1 MKLRTKIQLFSSLFM
16 LVLILLVN
24 TSIYYLFYN
33 ITADSELEQLAA
45 QTNTIAE
52 TLSSNPDIPTSDLL
66 DAYLPT
72 DGMIRVIGEDGNL
85 VVPELKKP
93 TIPSEIAYEFS
104 VNEEQ
109 TIVAQEQEADVAI
122 ISKPIIWHNGDIVT
136 LQVSN
141 HLLALDETMTTLFY
155 VLVVASIIMLIP
167 LIIAGIV
174 LSRFLLR
181 PIQALTQTMKD
192 NTRHAN
198 WKKIDV
204 GNRSRDELYE
214 MEKTFNEMIDYLKD
228 NFEKQEVF
236 VSDASHELKT
246 PISIVKSYAQLL
258 ERRGEA
264 NPELINESVEAIDA
278 EADRMQKLVEQ
289 MLSLAKNKTEAAMQQ
304 VDLILLSEETIATF
318 KGAYARDIHLEK
330 QLTEVVVNG
339 NPNQLQQVV
348 YILIDNALKYS
359 QETIEVAI
367 SARNNEA
374 ILQVTDYGQG
384 ISEQEQARIFDR
396 FYRIDKARS
405 RDTGG
410 TGLGLAIAKSLAEAH
425 HGRLIVTSDV
435 GEGSTFTLTLP
446 LVQGNEPYSH

>member
-16 LVLILLVN
+16 LVLILLV

-45 QTNTIAE
+45 QTNTIVE
-52 TLSSNPDIPTSDLL
+52 TLNSNPGIPTNDLL
-66 DAYLPT
+66 GAYLPT
-72 DGMIRVIGEDGNL
+72 DGMIRVIGEDGSL
-85 VVPELKKP
+85 ITELKKP
-93 TIPSEIAYEFS
+93 TISSDLAHEFS
-104 VNEEQ
+104 INESQ
-109 TIVAQEQEADVAI
+109 TIVSQENAADVAV
-122 ISKPIIWHNGDIVT
+122 ISKPIIWNNGDVVT

-141 HLLALDETMTTLFY
+141 HLLALEETMTTLFY
-155 VLVVASIIMLIP
+155 VLVVASIIMLVP
-167 LIIAGIV
+167 SIIAGIV
-174 LSRFLLR
+174 LSRFLLS
-181 PIQALTQTMKD
+181 PIKALIQTMKE

-198 WKKIDV
+198 WKKIDA

-258 ERRGEA
+258 GRRGRE
-264 NPELINESVEAIDA
+264 NPELFNESVEAIDS

-289 MLSLAKNKTEAAMQQ
+289 MLSLAKNKTEAEMQQ
-304 VDLILLSEETIATF
+304 VDMTMLCEETIATF
-318 KGAYARDIHLEK
+318 KGAYAREIIFEK
-330 QLTEVVVNG
+330 RIPKLLVSG
-339 NPNQLQQVV
+339 NPNQLQQVI

-359 QETIEVAI
+359 NDEIKVVI
-367 SARNNEA
+367 SERNNEA
-374 ILQVTDYGQG
+374 IFNVTDYGQG
-384 ISEQEQARIFDR
+384 ISEKEQERIFDR

-410 TGLGLAIAKSLAEAH
+410 TGLGLAIAKSIADAH
-425 HGRLIVTSDV
+425 NGRLSVTSNV
-435 GEGSTFTLTLP
+435 GVGSTFTLTLP
-446 LVQGNEPYSH
+446 IVNEN

>member
-45 QTNTIAE
+45 QTNTIVE
-52 TLSSNPDIPTSDLL
+52 TLNSNPEIQTSDLL

-72 DGMIRVIGEDGNL
+72 DGMIRVIGEDGSL
-85 VVPELKKP
+85 MIPELKKP
-93 TIPSEIAYEFS
+93 TISSDLPREFS
-104 VNEEQ
+104 VNEMQ
-109 TIVAQEQEADVAI
+109 TIMSQGNAANVAV
-122 ISKPIIWHNGDIVT
+122 ISKPIIWNNGDVVT

-141 HLLALDETMTTLFY
+141 HLLALEETMTTLFY
-155 VLVVASIIMLIP
+155 VLVVASIIMLVP
-167 LIIAGIV
+167 SIIAGIV
-174 LSRFLLR
+174 LSRFLLS
-181 PIQALTQTMKD
+181 PIKALIQTMKE

-198 WKKIDV
+198 WKKIDA

-258 ERRGEA
+258 GRRGKE
-264 NPELINESVEAIDA
+264 NLELFNESVEAIDS

-289 MLSLAKNKTEAAMQQ
+289 MLSLAKNKTEAEMQQ
-304 VDLILLSEETIATF
+304 VDMAMLCEETIATF
-318 KGAYARDIHLEK
+318 KGAYEREIIFEK
-330 QLTEVVVNG
+330 RIPTLLVNG
-339 NPNQLQQVV
+339 NPNQLEQVV

-359 QETIEVAI
+359 NDEIKVVI
-367 SARNNEA
+367 SERNDEA
-374 ILQVTDYGQG
+374 IFNVTDYGHG
-384 ISEQEQARIFDR
+384 ISEKERERIFDR

-410 TGLGLAIAKSLAEAH
+410 TGLGLAIAKSIADAH
-425 HGRLIVTSDV
+425 NGRLFVTSNV

-446 LVQGNEPYSH
+446 IVNEN